1 MRCRVQRPNQL
12 RPPARS
18 GTRRGNRPRKGT
30 PKPTDPVCRLA
41 QQNSAS
47 RTNHAAQPARLPPR
61 TRRSNTPH
69 RRRRL
74 SQH

>member
-1 MRCRVQRPNQL
+1 MQSTRRPNQP
-12 RPPARS
+12 RPPSRS
-18 GTRRGNRPRKGT
+18 GTRRVARPRKGT
-30 PKPTDPVCRLA
+30 PKPADPVCRLA

-47 RTNHAAQPARLPPR
+47 RTNHAAQPARLPR